1 MRQII
6 FDTETTGFKRG
17 ASDVS
22 EGHRIIEIGCI
33 ELIDRRFTG
42 RHFHQ
47 YLNPERPIDPEAMA
61 VHGISDER
69 VAREPTFAQIFPELM
84 AYLDGADELIAHNM
98 SFDQAFLN
106 RELAMVGAG
115 FRLEQRFAL
124 VDTVSMARQQFFG
137 QRVSLDALCKRFGI
151 DTSHRS
157 LHGALLDSKLL
168 GEVYLKLTGGQ
179 SELLLAQ
186 ESEPQ
191 TVVQTTQQ
199 SAFSVVQDL
208 EWALISVND
217 KQLAT
222 HEEIMVKVKILKE
235 KNDKNKKK

>member
-17 ASDVS
+17 AGDVS

-47 YLNPERPIDPEAMA
+47 YLNPQCPIDPEAIA
-61 VHGISDER
+61 VHGITDEQ
-69 VAREPTFAQIFPELM
+69 VAYAPTFAQIYPELWT
-84 AYLDGADELIAHNM
+84 YLEGADELIAHNM
-98 SFDQAFLN
+98 KFDQAFLN
-106 RELAMVGAG
+106 RELAMIGAG
-115 FRLEQRFAL
+115 FRLEERFTL
-124 VDTVSMARQQFFG
+124 VDTLAMARQQFVG
-137 QRVSLDALCKRFGI
+137 QRVTLDALCKRFGI

-179 SELLLAQ
+179 SELSLSGQDETTPREAKSSSTKSALSVSQALSWETILLSDEQ
-186 ESEPQ
+186 EAAHGAIVRSMQ
-191 TVVQTTQQ
+191 
-199 SAFSVVQDL
+199 
-208 EWALISVND
+208 
-217 KQLAT
+217 K
-222 HEEIMVKVKILKE
+222 
-235 KNDKNKKK
+235 